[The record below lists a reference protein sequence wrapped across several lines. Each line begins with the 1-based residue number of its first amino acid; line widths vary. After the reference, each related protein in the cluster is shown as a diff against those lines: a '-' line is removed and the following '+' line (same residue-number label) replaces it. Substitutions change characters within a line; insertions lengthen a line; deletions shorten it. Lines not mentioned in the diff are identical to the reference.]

1 MGAPPSS
8 VEWSDRRWEEGS
20 FRCCCLSDQNEGAV
34 DQNEGGTCSY
44 VEFYTTP
51 DVLSREGDQNEGD
64 ALSPSLA
71 PLGPTR
77 SSHELTITCA
87 DVPVAVLAP
96 VPSVAALATV
106 VVLDK
111 IIVRRQVHEAPSLQ
125 SPRQLML
132 LS

>member
-1 MGAPPSS
+1 MFLCTPP
-8 VEWSDRRWEEGS
+8 
-20 FRCCCLSDQNEGAV
+20 L
-34 DQNEGGTCSY
+34 TCSRAR
-44 VEFYTTP
+44 VTKTKETP
-51 DVLSREGDQNEGD
+51 SRH
-64 ALSPSLA
+64 PLA

-111 IIVRRQVHEAPSLQ
+111 IIVRRQVHEAPSLLQ

>member
-1 MGAPPSS
+1 MHC
-8 VEWSDRRWEEGS
+8 R
-20 FRCCCLSDQNEGAV
+20 
-34 DQNEGGTCSY
+34 Y
-44 VEFYTTP
+44 VVGLLLFLGLTSLLLT
-51 DVLSREGDQNEGD
+51 
-64 ALSPSLA
+64 ASPSLLPPSLA
-71 PLGPTR
+71 TLGPTR

-111 IIVRRQVHEAPSLQ
+111 IIVRRQVHEAPSLLQ

-132 LS
+132 LA